1 MNKTITYFSTG
12 VSIEEIEYSDE
23 DLITLI
29 KKLSKRIDGFNSISM
44 WFMQKDEL
52 NGCIAIDIGT
62 EEIKLGNHMTLNV
75 YDFNLLEENF
85 SNYVTEAQRIKGMLK
100 RNFPEIKVTSNFH

>member
-1 MNKTITYFSTG
+1 MKKTITWFSIG
-12 VSIEEIEYSDE
+12 ISVKEIEYSDE
-23 DLITLI
+23 ELVALI
-29 KKLSKRIDGFNSISM
+29 KRFSKEINDFNTISM